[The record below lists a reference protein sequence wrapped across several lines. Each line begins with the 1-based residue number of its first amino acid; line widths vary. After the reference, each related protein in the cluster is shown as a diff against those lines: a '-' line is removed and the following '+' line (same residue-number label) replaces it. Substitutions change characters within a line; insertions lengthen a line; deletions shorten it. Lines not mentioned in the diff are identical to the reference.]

1 MWCQSTMFY
10 FLFAVRT
17 TDSPEANNVKPQPR
31 TKPFPCEI
39 ALALLPV
46 YKWTSFCLKCS
57 FKNLS
62 LEPVFSLTSFPGITF
77 FWLNYFTV
85 IPNIFVCKTRV
96 LLTCRKIWLCQCMLV
111 VFKLFNMFLSS
122 VQSHASCKLWNGI
135 VLYFIHDTEWW
146 RCVKASYYITI
157 YTHIFYC
164 ACQFTQCT
172 FFCFH
177 FVILL
182 VQKSL
187 LVFLFELC
195 AQYMF
200 CFQNFVFLFCHDQH
214 IFCVK
219 CQSSSGFTQIMIYL
233 LMSVLLWMSFWIF
246 KVISGYCLYG

>member
-1 MWCQSTMFY
+1 
-10 FLFAVRT
+10 
-17 TDSPEANNVKPQPR
+17 
-31 TKPFPCEI
+31 
-39 ALALLPV
+39 
-46 YKWTSFCLKCS
+46 
-57 FKNLS
+57 
-62 LEPVFSLTSFPGITF
+62 
-77 FWLNYFTV
+77 
-85 IPNIFVCKTRV
+85 
-96 LLTCRKIWLCQCMLV
+96 MLV

-122 VQSHASCKLWNGI
+122 VQSRTASCKLWNGI
-135 VLYFIHDTEWW
+135 VLYFIHDIEWW

-219 CQSSSGFTQIMIYL
+219 CQSSSGFSQIMIYL

-246 KVISGYCLYG
+246 KVISGYCLYGWHLFILKLCPWYPSNDQHNFLCLFKVCLFHTTIMIVHVLLKPRNKI